1 MRELGK
7 IEGKRI
13 FELFEYLLKKRVIV
27 SIQIAGADY
36 ERLTCAIALKEDA
49 TGKWLLVDRPDGFQA
64 AAAEKDP
71 LILKFSFNGPDQL
84 EYVFVTSEAR
94 IAGRELKIPFPPCVE
109 RVQRRKDFR
118 MEAPPG
124 ARMHVALNDGIKA
137 VLGLI
142 NISIDGALGAL
153 IKHNFKGLKGS
164 LLAENQ
170 FIVGGSIIVP
180 GHGVPPQPI
189 MMKQSE
195 IRRIEHQKE
204 KNIYRYAVQ
213 FIEMDPAEKRKLTQT
228 VYHLQR
234 QFLKRHSR

>member
-1 MRELGK
+1 MGK
-7 IEGKRI
+7 IEGRRI

-27 SIQIAGADY
+27 SIHIVGTDF
-36 ERLTCAIALKEDA
+36 EKLTCAIALKEDI
-49 TGKWLLVDRPDGFQA
+49 TGNWLLVDMPGGFRA
-64 AAAEKDP
+64 AAAEKEP
-71 LILKFSFNGPDQL
+71 PVLKFSFNGPDQL
-84 EYVFVTSEAR
+84 EYVFVTPEAR
-94 IAGRELKIPFPPCVE
+94 IAGSELKIPFPPHVE

-118 MEAPPG
+118 MDAPPG
-124 ARMHVALNDGIKA
+124 SRMHVALNDGIQA

-170 FIVGGSIIVP
+170 FIAGGSIIVP
-180 GHGVPPQPI
+180 GNGVPPQPI
-189 MMKQSE
+189 IMKQSE

-204 KNIYRYAVQ
+204 KNIYRCAVQ
-213 FIEMDPAEKRKLTQT
+213 FIEMDPAEKKKLTQT

-234 QFLKRHSR
+234 EFLKKRGL